1 MYVHLFAA
9 FVGWLLFNILVK
21 ILKVTAVIALIITA
35 VVVTI
40 QISNRVDPRELWQEV
55 TQYSQSIKNVETARS
70 FVISSSMNGV

>member
-9 FVGWLLFNILVK
+9 FVGWLLFTILVK

-55 TQYSQSIKNVETARS
+55 TQYSQSINNVETARP
-70 FVISSSMNGV
+70 FVIISSMNGM

>member
-9 FVGWLLFNILVK
+9 FVGWLLFTILVK

-55 TQYSQSIKNVETARS
+55 TQYSQSIKNVVESARP
-70 FVISSSMNGV
+70 FVII